1 MGGRRAG
8 AREVKKEKSDRE
20 RERESGVDREKDTG
34 GGVGGQRGRQGG
46 QPDRKRELLLLH
58 LCVFHE

>member
-20 RERESGVDREKDTG
+20 RERERAVWTERKILVG
-34 GGVGGQRGRQGG
+34 GGGA
-46 QPDRKRELLLLH
+46 KREAGRTARQKARVAAVAS
-58 LCVFHE
+58 LCFS

>member
-34 GGVGGQRGRQGG
+34 GGVGGQRRQGG
-46 QPDRKRELLLLH
+46 QPGRKRELLLLH

>member
-34 GGVGGQRGRQGG
+34 GGGGGA
-46 QPDRKRELLLLH
+46 KREAGRTARQKARVAAVAS
-58 LCVFHE
+58 LCFS

>member
-34 GGVGGQRGRQGG
+34 GGA
-46 QPDRKRELLLLH
+46 KREAGRTARQKARVAAVAS
-58 LCVFHE
+58 LCFS